1 MKKAAELFTEDQK
14 EKIRQ
19 AVIEA
24 EARSTGEIV
33 PVVIDQSGH
42 YLQFPL
48 TGAILVTFLIALLVA
63 VLRSHTSAV
72 QLLLLELVTFWIC
85 FKVIERTDR
94 LWAWLIPD
102 SLKEKAVARRAE
114 EAFYEHRL
122 HETKDKTGV
131 LIFLSLLEH
140 RVHLLADTGIHKKVP
155 AQTWDNLVRQITS
168 EMKEGRSFEALH
180 EAVGACGRLL
190 AEHFPKN
197 SDDTDELSNELRIE
211 PLS

>member
-1 MKKAAELFTEDQK
+1 MKKAAELFTEEQK

-19 AVIEA
+19 AVTEA

-48 TGAILVTFLIALLVA
+48 TGAILLTFLIALLVA
-63 VLRSHTSAV
+63 VLRAHTSAV
-72 QLLLLELVTFWIC
+72 QLLLVELITFWIC

-94 LWAWLIPD
+94 LWAWLVPD
-102 SLKEKAVARRAE
+102 SLMEKAVARRAE

-122 HETKDKTGV
+122 HETKEKTGV

-155 AQTWDNLVRQITS
+155 AETWEKLVRQITS
-168 EMKEGRSFEALH
+168 GMKEGHPLEAILD
-180 EAVGACGRLL
+180 AVGACGSLL
-190 AEHFPKN
+190 AEHFPKTP
-197 SDDTDELSNELRIE
+197 DDTDELSDQLKIE
-211 PLS
+211 PLP